1 MGRGG
6 RVIRMTTRTL
16 ASLPDA
22 GSFPGLLRRYRT
34 ARRLSQLDLALAC
47 DISARHLSF
56 LETGRAS
63 PSREMV
69 LQLSEGLLLP
79 LGARNSLLQAAGFA
93 SVFPASPL
101 ASEALGPFRRILTE
115 MMERHA
121 PYPALLC
128 DRHWNVLDASPV
140 AKVLLGAL
148 QDDPAE
154 TNLIRML
161 TSSRAAEVAIVNFAE
176 MLAEMQGRIHLE
188 ALEAADDEVLTGLLS
203 ELEAATARHPL
214 PPGHTLR
221 SPLVPLTLRT
231 AAGELSFLSTIAH
244 FGTSED
250 VTVRD
255 LRLEL
260 LFPADEAT
268 RAALRAM
275 TG

>member
-1 MGRGG
+1 MQEA
-6 RVIRMTTRTL
+6 MTARNLTP
-16 ASLPDA
+16 LPDA

-34 ARRLSQLDLALAC
+34 ARRLSQLDLALTC
-47 DISARHLSF
+47 EISARHLSF

-93 SVFPASPL
+93 AVYPASPL

-115 MMERHA
+115 MMARHA

-140 AKVLLGAL
+140 AKALLGAL
-148 QDDPAE
+148 QDDPGQ

-161 TSSRAAEVAIVNFAE
+161 TSSRAAEDAIVNLPE
-176 MLAEMQGRIHLE
+176 MLAEMQSRIHLE
-188 ALEAADDEVLTGLLS
+188 ALEAADDEILNGLLVD
-203 ELEAATARHPL
+203 LETAVARHPV
-214 PPGHTLR
+214 PPGQTLR

-231 AAGELSFLSTIAH
+231 ASGQLSFLSTIAH

-250 VTVRD
+250 VTIRD

-268 RAALRAM
+268 RAAMNVMA
-275 TG
+275 G

>member
-1 MGRGG
+1 MPARD
-6 RVIRMTTRTL
+6 VTP
-16 ASLPDA
+16 LPEA

-34 ARRLSQLDLALAC
+34 ARRLSQLDLALTC
-47 DISARHLSF
+47 EISARHLSF

-69 LQLSEGLLLP
+69 QQLSEGLLLP
-79 LGARNSLLQAAGFA
+79 LGARNALLQAAGFA
-93 SVFPASPL
+93 PVYPASPL
-101 ASEALGPFRRILTE
+101 SSQALGPFRQILTE
-115 MMERHA
+115 MMDRHA

-140 AKVLLGAL
+140 ARRLLAAL
-148 QDDPAE
+148 QDDPGE

-161 TSSRAAEVAIVNFAE
+161 TSSRAAEAAIANLAE

-188 ALEAADDEVLTGLLS
+188 ALEAADDDVLSGLLS
-203 ELEAATARHPL
+203 ALEEAMARHPL
-214 PPGHTLR
+214 PGGQSAR

-231 AAGELSFLSTIAH
+231 PGGELRFLSTVAH

-250 VTVRD
+250 VTIRD

-260 LFPADEAT
+260 LFPADDAT
-268 RAALRAM
+268 RTAIAEIAASLG
-275 TG
+275 T

>member
-1 MGRGG
+1 
-6 RVIRMTTRTL
+6 MTTRTL

-101 ASEALGPFRRILTE
+101 VSEALGPFRRILTE

-161 TSSRAAEVAIVNFAE
+161 TSSRAAEVAIMNFAE

-188 ALEAADDEVLTGLLS
+188 ALEAADDEVLTSLLS